1 MTDFF
6 SNFIYLL
13 LFFLPLCDL
22 DVSGR
27 CGIYILICYNKKNK
41 LILLKKVQWEQKESS
56 RRVRTCSVSKE
67 ESWASSWNIFIAQNN
82 GSYCGNKIV
91 EEGEECDCGRPDE
104 CDAVDACCVA
114 RDDALRIPGCTVRQG
129 KQCRWDTW
137 QATFCASF
145 ICHIHLPII
154 PLRQMYSFSD

>member
-1 MTDFF
+1 M
-6 SNFIYLL
+6 
-13 LFFLPLCDL
+13 
-22 DVSGR
+22 
-27 CGIYILICYNKKNK
+27 
-41 LILLKKVQWEQKESS
+41 
-56 RRVRTCSVSKE
+56 RTCSVSKE
-67 ESWASSWNIFIAQNN
+67 ESWACSWNIFKAQNN

-129 KQCRWDTW
+129 KQCRWDTR

-145 ICHIHLPII
+145 ICHSGDHSLAYHTFKTDVLIFRLKWLKHPGIAQDVKWRS
-154 PLRQMYSFSD
+154 PLGRRGVANHRQQVTLILHSAWFVSRY